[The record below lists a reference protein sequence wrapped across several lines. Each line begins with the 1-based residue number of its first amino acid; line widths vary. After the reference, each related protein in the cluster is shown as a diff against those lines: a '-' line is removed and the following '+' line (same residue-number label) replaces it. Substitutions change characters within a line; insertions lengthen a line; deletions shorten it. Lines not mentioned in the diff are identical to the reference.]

1 MWLEKVCHSF
11 PGRLCQLAPL
21 RWQHRQTNRRTTG
34 KLTLDRRPS
43 WYRSCFQSC
52 LIWANLHFF
61 RCRLFSHHRTAS
73 PTFSFIGD
81 NTFKQ
86 FFFNWWNSFFSRRGD
101 TMVGVEKTVKWSLV
115 EKQLCRNSNP
125 GLNLVNFHQIF
136 FALS

>member
-1 MWLEKVCHSF
+1 MSHFSMIKNCHGIRKTWNVCHSF
-11 PGRLCQLAPL
+11 AGRLCQLAPL

-86 FFFNWWNSFFSRRGD
+86 FFLIDETLFFLGEGIQWLEWR
-101 TMVGVEKTVKWSLV
+101 KLWSDRWLKNFAATQILV
-115 EKQLCRNSNP
+115 
-125 GLNLVNFHQIF
+125 
-136 FALS
+136 